1 MNRLNPISQIYSAQA
16 NGKHIFK
23 CLTTNVIR
31 LEDNI
36 KIWSALFFKVEQ
48 RGQKVNYM
56 QIIGEWFKNDSRAA
70 NKSNLND
77 TTTCKRLKAT
87 TKTKN

>member
-23 CLTTNVIR
+23 CLTTKVIR

-36 KIWSALFFKVEQ
+36 KIWSALFFKVEP
-48 RGQKVNYM
+48 RSENKLHADYWGMVQK
-56 QIIGEWFKNDSRAA
+56 
-70 NKSNLND
+70 
-77 TTTCKRLKAT
+77 
-87 TKTKN
+87 